1 MQGQNIKVEA
11 HALVEHLSDEA
22 SWDDLM
28 QTIYVRQAIESG
40 LADSRTGRGS
50 RIELFQSGVNEPSPP
65 QYTDFWMDFSGNGVI
80 ISDRDTWFRSVN
92 C

>member
-1 MQGQNIKVEA
+1 MQRQNIKVEA

-28 QTIYVRQAIESG
+28 QKIYVRQAIESG

-50 RIELFQSGVNEPSPP
+50 TVQEVREKYGFPS
-65 QYTDFWMDFSGNGVI
+65 
-80 ISDRDTWFRSVN
+80 
-92 C
+92 